1 MNKETFEKLEK
12 HLIDKIST
20 LENSED
26 KKSNDKLIKKL
37 RKELIV
43 LRLSNSHIWQDF
55 NLLY

>member
-1 MNKETFEKLEK
+1 MNKETFKKLEK